1 MSTNKYE
8 LFSMGSNQ
16 INVDG
21 NVVSQTSW
29 EGYSQDGKKMNLN
42 YYNNGEEAKIR
53 NLNLNDFGF
62 LLRNSLRKEDN
73 DISKIKRNLDPL
85 SAEFK
90 RILKKRKKNDSISI
104 QRRKTK
110 KDRKKSSK
118 GKNNSKIATLIQDLA
133 IGLIFYAGS
142 VD

>member
-16 INVDG
+16 INLDG

-29 EGYSQDGKKMNLN
+29 EGYSKDGKKMNLN
-42 YYNNGEEAKIR
+42 YYNNGEESKIR

-62 LLRNSLRKEDN
+62 LLRNSLRQDDS

-90 RILKKRKKNDSISI
+90 RILKKRKNKSANDSISI
-104 QRRKTK
+104 QKRRTK
-110 KDRKKSSK
+110 KDRKKNSK
-118 GKNNSKIATLIQDLA
+118 GKNTRKKSSSSKS
-133 IGLIFYAGS
+133 F
-142 VD
+142 

>member
-62 LLRNSLRKEDN
+62 LLRNSLRKEDS

-118 GKNNSKIATLIQDLA
+118 GKYTRRKST
-133 IGLIFYAGS
+133 
-142 VD
+142 